1 VLIVH
6 VNKKEIALLKRLKK
20 PMISNALFKVMELHF
35 TSSIRSLKLRMISA
49 TIWTISRTKILALLN
64 VDLVVMANITLRLV
78 IAYTNVQVAPMGPT

>member
-1 VLIVH
+1 
-6 VNKKEIALLKRLKK
+6 
-20 PMISNALFKVMELHF
+20 MISNALFKVTELHF

>member
-1 VLIVH
+1 
-6 VNKKEIALLKRLKK
+6 
-20 PMISNALFKVMELHF
+20 MISNALFKVMELHF